1 MVKLNLS
8 KLLADRGMTQ
18 SELAHITGIR
28 PSTICDIYNNN
39 CTFIKLDNIDKICS
53 ALECDI
59 SELMRIKQTGSNFP
73 LTNISFT
80 LIEKSPLKC
89 TQKSF

>member
-39 CTFIKLDNIDKICS
+39 CTFIKLDNIDYICS

-59 SELMRIKQTGSNFP
+59 SELMRIK
-73 LTNISFT
+73 
-80 LIEKSPLKC
+80 
-89 TQKSF
+89 

>member
-28 PSTICDIYNNN
+28 PSTICDI
-39 CTFIKLDNIDKICS
+39 
-53 ALECDI
+53 
-59 SELMRIKQTGSNFP
+59 SELMCIK
-73 LTNISFT
+73 
-80 LIEKSPLKC
+80 
-89 TQKSF
+89 

>member
-53 ALECDI
+53 VLECDI
-59 SELMRIKQTGSNFP
+59 SELMCIK
-73 LTNISFT
+73 
-80 LIEKSPLKC
+80 
-89 TQKSF
+89 

>member
-59 SELMRIKQTGSNFP
+59 SELMRIK
-73 LTNISFT
+73 
-80 LIEKSPLKC
+80 
-89 TQKSF
+89 

>member
-53 ALECDI
+53 VLECDI
-59 SELMRIKQTGSNFP
+59 SELM
-73 LTNISFT
+73 
-80 LIEKSPLKC
+80 
-89 TQKSF
+89 

>member
-8 KLLADRGMTQ
+8 KFLADRGMTQ

-59 SELMRIKQTGSNFP
+59 SELMCIK
-73 LTNISFT
+73 
-80 LIEKSPLKC
+80 
-89 TQKSF
+89 

>member
-39 CTFIKLDNIDKICS
+39 CIFIKLDNIDKICS

-59 SELMRIKQTGSNFP
+59 SELMCIK
-73 LTNISFT
+73 
-80 LIEKSPLKC
+80 
-89 TQKSF
+89 

>member
-18 SELAHITGIR
+18 SELAHIMGIR

-59 SELMRIKQTGSNFP
+59 SELMRIK
-73 LTNISFT
+73 
-80 LIEKSPLKC
+80 
-89 TQKSF
+89 

>member
-1 MVKLNLS
+1 MVKLTLS

-59 SELMRIKQTGSNFP
+59 SELMCIK
-73 LTNISFT
+73 
-80 LIEKSPLKC
+80 
-89 TQKSF
+89 

>member
-8 KLLADRGMTQ
+8 KLLTDRGMTQ

-59 SELMRIKQTGSNFP
+59 SELMCIK
-73 LTNISFT
+73 
-80 LIEKSPLKC
+80 
-89 TQKSF
+89 

>member
-8 KLLADRGMTQ
+8 KFLADRGMTQ

-59 SELMRIKQTGSNFP
+59 SELMCVK
-73 LTNISFT
+73 
-80 LIEKSPLKC
+80 
-89 TQKSF
+89 

>member
-1 MVKLNLS
+1 MVKFNLS

-59 SELMRIKQTGSNFP
+59 SELMCIK
-73 LTNISFT
+73 
-80 LIEKSPLKC
+80 
-89 TQKSF
+89 

>member
-28 PSTICDIYNNN
+28 HSTICDIYNNN

-59 SELMRIKQTGSNFP
+59 SELMRIK
-73 LTNISFT
+73 
-80 LIEKSPLKC
+80 
-89 TQKSF
+89 

>member
-1 MVKLNLS
+1 MFKLNLS

-59 SELMRIKQTGSNFP
+59 SELMCIK
-73 LTNISFT
+73 
-80 LIEKSPLKC
+80 
-89 TQKSF
+89 

>member
-8 KLLADRGMTQ
+8 KLLADRCMTQ

-59 SELMRIKQTGSNFP
+59 SELMRIK
-73 LTNISFT
+73 
-80 LIEKSPLKC
+80 
-89 TQKSF
+89 

>member
-28 PSTICDIYNNN
+28 PSSICDIYNNN

-59 SELMRIKQTGSNFP
+59 SELMRIK
-73 LTNISFT
+73 
-80 LIEKSPLKC
+80 
-89 TQKSF
+89 

>member
-18 SELAHITGIR
+18 SELACITGIR

-39 CTFIKLDNIDKICS
+39 CAFIKLDNIDKICL
-53 ALECDI
+53 ALKC
-59 SELMRIKQTGSNFP
+59 
-73 LTNISFT
+73 NISD
-80 LIEKSPLKC
+80 LMCVK
-89 TQKSF
+89 

>member
-8 KLLADRGMTQ
+8 KLLTDRDMTQ

-59 SELMRIKQTGSNFP
+59 SELMCIK
-73 LTNISFT
+73 
-80 LIEKSPLKC
+80 
-89 TQKSF
+89 

>member
-59 SELMRIKQTGSNFP
+59 SELMCAK
-73 LTNISFT
+73 
-80 LIEKSPLKC
+80 
-89 TQKSF
+89 